1 MASSA
6 LALAS
11 PCCFRNPHRRISPFI
26 AHSLLSNGK
35 DSLQLKNCSI
45 TLHALPNF
53 RPRLAIGPFSL
64 TQTRAFSDG
73 CLETADETERLM
85 LFEEK
90 PVKFAI
96 WVVFWASLS
105 LAWFAFSK
113 DANAVAAAADSIK
126 ASGFGL
132 KIANSLR
139 KLGLPD
145 GVVVFTLATLPVLE
159 LRGAIPVGYWLQLN
173 PATLT
178 VLSILGFILS
188 TKTLVKKNQDEGT
201 SESKLIHSSSKA
213 RQDDQKATL
222 CRTCI
227 SFIINCKNLVTIN
240 C

>member
-11 PCCFRNPHRRISPFI
+11 PCCFRKPHQRKISPFI
-26 AHSLLSNGK
+26 AHSLVSNGK
-35 DSLQLKNCSI
+35 DSLQLK
-45 TLHALPNF
+45 TLQSSSHF
-53 RPRLAIGPFSL
+53 RPPLAISPFSL
-64 TQTRAFSDG
+64 TQTRAFSDR

-85 LFEEK
+85 LYEEK
-90 PVKFAI
+90 PVKFAL

-113 DANAVAAAADSIK
+113 DANAAAADSIK

-178 VLSILGFILS
+178 VLSILGLVLFFFYEHHSLFNLYDIFLEIYCNYAINF
-188 TKTLVKKNQDEGT
+188 TFHGFLEFLMGMAIVWGNVFTL
-201 SESKLIHSSSKA
+201 L
-213 RQDDQKATL
+213 
-222 CRTCI
+222 
-227 SFIINCKNLVTIN
+227 
-240 C
+240 